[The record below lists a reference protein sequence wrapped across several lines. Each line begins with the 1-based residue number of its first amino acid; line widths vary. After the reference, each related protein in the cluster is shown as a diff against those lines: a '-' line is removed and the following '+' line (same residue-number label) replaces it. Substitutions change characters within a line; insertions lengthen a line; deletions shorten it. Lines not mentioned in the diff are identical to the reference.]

1 MSEINDGD
9 QSLDLTVLLPC
20 YNEEAAIPTV
30 IREVREALRTWPGR
44 YEILVVDDASRDGTA
59 ALAREQGAR
68 VVERVENGG
77 SGAARKS
84 GLRSARGALVAMLDA
99 DGSYVAAHL
108 PELLAYFPG
117 YDQVNGARTSE
128 QGTIRVLRRG
138 AKWVIRKLAEW
149 VSGKRIADLN
159 TGMKVFKRDVMLR
172 YLWVIPDGF
181 SCVTSMTLAFL
192 CNGHPVKYVPVEYR
206 PRIGDSKFHVVK
218 DTAAYL
224 FTVFRIVM
232 YFRPLRVFFP
242 MSLLIGAPALVKGWY
257 DWAWSSKHTLQESD
271 IIMVIVM
278 FAVLIVGLLAE
289 LIVAQRREPL

>member
-1 MSEINDGD
+1 MGDPGWILLRHLHDPGVSLQRPPGEI
-9 QSLDLTVLLPC
+9 
-20 YNEEAAIPTV
+20 Y
-30 IREVREALRTWPGR
+30 
-44 YEILVVDDASRDGTA
+44 
-59 ALAREQGAR
+59 ARR
-68 VVERVENGG
+68 V
-77 SGAARKS
+77 
-84 GLRSARGALVAMLDA
+84 
-99 DGSYVAAHL
+99 
-108 PELLAYFPG
+108 PP
-117 YDQVNGARTSE
+117 
-128 QGTIRVLRRG
+128 
-138 AKWVIRKLAEW
+138 
-149 VSGKRIADLN
+149 
-159 TGMKVFKRDVMLR
+159 
-172 YLWVIPDGF
+172 
-181 SCVTSMTLAFL
+181 
-192 CNGHPVKYVPVEYR
+192 